1 MSAKNV
7 ISDRTAALLEK
18 QRELDERIKRSMQRD
33 RSVGRKSRNRALLLI
48 GVAIERHIKRQPSY
62 LATVRSFVQGLK
74 DHEQEAV
81 TNFLDTLL
89 ASDSTPTPAP
99 TSTST
104 STSTPPG
111 AMSSITPPPVPQR
124 PEMVNP

>member
-33 RSVGRKSRNRALLLI
+33 RSISRKVRNRALLLI
-48 GVAIERHIKRQPSY
+48 GVAIEKHIKRHPNY
-62 LATVRSFVQGLK
+62 LATVRSFVTGLK

-81 TNFLDTLL
+81 ADFLDTLL
-89 ASDSTPTPAP
+89 ASESA
-99 TSTST
+99 
-104 STSTPPG
+104 STSTPVG
-111 AMSSITPPPVPQR
+111 AMPSVTQLAVTER
-124 PEMVNP
+124 PERVNT